1 MAKQTRRKL
10 KRRKTMRGA
19 LGSLAIIGIALPAW
33 LLLELAA
40 TWYMGELPSQQK
52 NLNYGKTNSTKSKAP

>member
-19 LGSLAIIGIALPAW
+19 LGPLAIIGIALPAW

-52 NLNYGKTNSTKSKAP
+52 KNR